1 MKRILFI
8 LIFFI
13 TIFCF
18 SQVRTTPY
26 LPAGTEA
33 EQITIKQQI
42 QIANTIIST
51 MTTETAEI
59 KVSSAYIDS
68 LISYK
73 KGKVIIEGD
82 SQIKGNL
89 MIDFEVNTET
99 TTTRYLR
106 GKSPINLCDDLL
118 PNTTDIN
125 LGSDE
130 KPFNKIKAK
139 KIGGASPIE
148 FEDDVI
154 ILPTKSIYLYDDN
167 GVRWKIYVST
177 TGVLNTIQQ

>member
-1 MKRILFI
+1 MKKLF
-8 LIFFI
+8 LVLLFF
-13 TIFCF
+13 TIINCF
-18 SQVRTTPY
+18 AQVRTTPY

-51 MTTETAEI
+51 TTTETAEI

-68 LISYK
+68 LMTYK
-73 KGKVIIEGD
+73 KGKVVIQGN
-82 SQIKGNL
+82 SQAIGNL
-89 MIDFEVNTET
+89 MVDFEVNTET

-106 GKSPINLCDDLL
+106 GKSPINLCDDLI

-125 LGSDE
+125 LGSEE

-139 KIGGASPIE
+139 KL
-148 FEDDVI
+148 VVLHQLNLKM
-154 ILPTKSIYLYDDN
+154 ILLFYQRNLYIYMTKM
-167 GVRWKIYVST
+167 V
-177 TGVLNTIQQ
+177 